1 MLARPTEASTSK
13 TLSLGPHIFWTF
25 KAPAVNCCEK
35 YNQAWPFIILWE
47 NLDFDI
53 CSTGVSGLPKD
64 SGKGCRLHSFNVR
77 LWHPWLLAHVQWHL
91 CAAKQWLWPMYMTNA
106 VPLAP
111 QTYPHRL
118 LKSELVVVIA
128 LGACPAVRRQHDQ
141 LARLSRVPARWL
153 HWREKISMHCNGKSQ
168 ACCSGTRCTCPPVAS
183 VFEQIVIVH
192 QVCFEPC
199 VKQRFTFT
207 KRSPQK
213 KIRDFWNF
221 FPQITDPPP
230 PPPLTLVEVSSKGS
244 PNNNVILPLKEV
256 GP

>member
-64 SGKGCRLHSFNVR
+64 SGKGCRFHSFNVR

-106 VPLAP
+106 VPLHYSNLSSP
-111 QTYPHRL
+111 SSQEWTRSRHCTWRSP
-118 LKSELVVVIA
+118 
-128 LGACPAVRRQHDQ
+128 ACPSSAQSARSRQSCRRTLTPLTRKDIDALQWEESGMLFRDSLH
-141 LARLSRVPARWL
+141 LSTRRWCIWTDR
-153 HWREKISMHCNGKSQ
+153 H
-168 ACCSGTRCTCPPVAS
+168 CPPGLFRALCKTK
-183 VFEQIVIVH
+183 VH
-192 QVCFEPC
+192 
-199 VKQRFTFT
+199 
-207 KRSPQK
+207 
-213 KIRDFWNF
+213 IH
-221 FPQITDPPP
+221 
-230 PPPLTLVEVSSKGS
+230 
-244 PNNNVILPLKEV
+244 
-256 GP
+256 